1 LGLGGRRRQLLAKGR
16 GFGAGPLGLAATDAG
31 ASSGVGSSD
40 GIGDGSGGFAG
51 SGAGS
56 AAMLQPGWSA
66 VVDVFSVADCRQH
79 VPYTPQALEL
89 PVPQGLPHGQG
100 GDAAAAAAAD
110 LSGGR
115 RNNNEA
121 APGPV
126 ALLPSVLRELE
137 RTWRQP
143 QS

>member
-1 LGLGGRRRQLLAKGR
+1 LGLGGGRRQLLAKGR
-16 GFGAGPLGLAATDAG
+16 GFGAGPLGLAATDTG
-31 ASSGVGSSD
+31 A
-40 GIGDGSGGFAG
+40 SGGFAG

-66 VVDVFSVADCRQH
+66 AVDVFSVADCRQH

-89 PVPQGLPHGQG
+89 LVPQGLPHGQG
-100 GDAAAAAAAD
+100 GDAAAAAAD
-110 LSGGR
+110 LPGGR
-115 RNNNEA
+115 SNNDQA

-126 ALLPSVLRELE
+126 ALLPSVRRELE